1 MIRRFRFLFILVPVA
16 FITGAAFAT
25 MGLWNW
31 LMPSLF
37 GFGSLTF
44 LKALGVFALVRLL
57 FGARGWGGGWH
68 HRRLAWATYGGRGR
82 SNDAEWQQR
91 MQDRWQ
97 NMSSEQKE
105 RFRSRCGSRF
115 HFEEPKQSSSTEN

>member
-16 FITGAAFAT
+16 FVAAAAFAT
-25 MGLWNW
+25 MGLSNW

-37 GFGSLTF
+37 GFGTLTF
-44 LKALGVFALVRLL
+44 IKALGVFALVRLL
-57 FGARGWGGGWH
+57 FGARGWGGWR

-82 SNDAEWQQR
+82 FNDAAWQQR
-91 MQDRWQ
+91 MHDRWQ
-97 NMSSEQKE
+97 NMSPEQKD

-115 HFEEPKQSSSTEN
+115 HFEEAPKQPASEQ